1 MIITLKSQV
10 PFKCQLKQINNKKKK
25 TNHQTNVTTDITQ
38 AVQYSTT

>member
-10 PFKCQLKQINNKKKK
+10 PFKCQLKQINNKKK